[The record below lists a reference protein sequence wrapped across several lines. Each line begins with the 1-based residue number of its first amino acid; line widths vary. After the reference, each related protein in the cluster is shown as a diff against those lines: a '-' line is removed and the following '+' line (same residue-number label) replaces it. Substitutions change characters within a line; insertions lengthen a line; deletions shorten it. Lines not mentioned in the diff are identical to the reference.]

1 MESCSKNICRVSGIT
16 KSYCINFR
24 ARIMTKIYRY
34 IFNTNQDDPKR
45 EIREYLVCHKIKY
58 SEGLLLIF
66 EIPESRADF
75 IEVKEFLD
83 TKAGKII
90 QVRLDYSKKELNAAA
105 YLQLW
110 LRKYSGYPQPETIDV
125 KKSYINYTYDITNF
139 CTNCGSGLIQNDSFY
154 IKKSFNIEKIRFGG
168 LYWVYDTFFIT
179 NELCNLLVK
188 EGFTGIEF
196 LPVKNIKT
204 KQPIDN
210 IVQLKINT
218 VFPTKLKYEVKKVIE
233 CKVCNQKKDLIK
245 DGSEITVSKEILK
258 HLDKD
263 FYLSQEFTGDGLL
276 CCRRVLIS
284 NRVYKFFNDNK
295 IKNICVEPIRFE

>member
-1 MESCSKNICRVSGIT
+1 
-16 KSYCINFR
+16 
-24 ARIMTKIYRY
+24 MTKIYRY

-90 QVRLDYSKKELNAAA
+90 QVRLDYSKKELTAAA

-125 KKSYINYTYDITNF
+125 KKLYINYTYDITNF

-179 NELCNLLVK
+179 NELCDLLVK

-233 CKVCNQKKDLIK
+233 CKVCNQKRDLIK

-258 HLDKD
+258 DLDKD

>member
-1 MESCSKNICRVSGIT
+1 MGSCTKNICRVSGIT
-16 KSYCINFR
+16 KSSCTNFR
-24 ARIMTKIYRY
+24 ARIMTMIYRY

-75 IEVKEFLD
+75 IEIKKFLD
-83 TKAGKII
+83 TKTGKII
-90 QVRLDYSKKELNAAA
+90 QVRLDYSKKELNGAA
-105 YLQLW
+105 YLRLW

-204 KQPIDN
+204 NQPIDH

>member
-1 MESCSKNICRVSGIT
+1 
-16 KSYCINFR
+16 
-24 ARIMTKIYRY
+24 MTMIYRY

-75 IEVKEFLD
+75 IEIKKFLD
-83 TKAGKII
+83 TKTGKII
-90 QVRLDYSKKELNAAA
+90 QVRLDYSKKELNGAA
-105 YLQLW
+105 YLRLW

-204 KQPIDN
+204 NQPIDH
-210 IVQLKINT
+210 IV
-218 VFPTKLKYEVKKVIE
+218 
-233 CKVCNQKKDLIK
+233 
-245 DGSEITVSKEILK
+245 
-258 HLDKD
+258 
-263 FYLSQEFTGDGLL
+263 
-276 CCRRVLIS
+276 
-284 NRVYKFFNDNK
+284 
-295 IKNICVEPIRFE
+295 

>member
-24 ARIMTKIYRY
+24 AGIMTKIYRY

-75 IEVKEFLD
+75 IEIKKFLD
-83 TKAGKII
+83 TKTGKII

-204 KQPIDN
+204 NQPIDH

>member
-1 MESCSKNICRVSGIT
+1 
-16 KSYCINFR
+16 
-24 ARIMTKIYRY
+24 MTRIYRY

-45 EIREYLVCHKIKY
+45 EIRNYLTCHKIKY
-58 SEGLLLIF
+58 SEELLLIF
-66 EIPESRADF
+66 EIPENRVDF
-75 IEVKEFLD
+75 IEVKGFLD

-90 QVRLDYSKKELNAAA
+90 QISLDYFKKELNAAA

-179 NELCNLLVK
+179 NELCDLLVK

-204 KQPIDN
+204 EQPIDN

-233 CKVCNQKKDLIK
+233 CNVCNQKRDLIK

-258 HLDKD
+258 DLDKD